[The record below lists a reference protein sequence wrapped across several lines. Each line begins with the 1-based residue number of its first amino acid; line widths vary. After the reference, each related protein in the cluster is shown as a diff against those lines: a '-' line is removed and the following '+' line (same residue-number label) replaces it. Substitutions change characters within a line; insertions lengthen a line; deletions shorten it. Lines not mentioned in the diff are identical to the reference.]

1 MCSLDN
7 DHESI
12 ERRQSA
18 VQLRITENVATIRGR
33 SSQFTES
40 RAQCGCAI
48 GLIMRA
54 SRSQSIGRSLACS
67 RIDAAQGG
75 LSAPTLLGAADA
87 FVRAR
92 DRVQAVAASDATV
105 LIEGET
111 GTGKEL
117 AARAVHALSGRAAHP
132 LVIINC
138 AAIPDSL
145 IEDELFGHARGAF
158 TDAGQERIGLLLA
171 ATRGT
176 LCLDEIG
183 SLSRRAQAT
192 LLRVLQDKSFR
203 PLGATMEQR
212 TEARFIALTNTP
224 LWDLVNADLFRAD
237 LYYRL
242 CVLPVRLPPLRERR
256 EDILPLAHHFL
267 EKHARRERAVTT
279 LSAPVQRVLLNYGWP
294 GNIRQLEHA
303 ILRAA
308 QLAAGT
314 SVELEDLDLP
324 GVDLDGSREASAES
338 DVSFTVLKR
347 RTIEAFERQ
356 YLTRLMEQCR
366 GNVTHV
372 ARKAQRERR
381 DVGKLLKKYQIHPK
395 TFTG

>member
-1 MCSLDN
+1 
-7 DHESI
+7 
-12 ERRQSA
+12 
-18 VQLRITENVATIRGR
+18 
-33 SSQFTES
+33 
-40 RAQCGCAI
+40 
-48 GLIMRA
+48 MRA
-54 SRSQSIGRSLACS
+54 SQRSSIGRRLACS

-75 LSAPTLLGAADA
+75 LSIPPLLGAAEA
-87 FVRAR
+87 FARAR
-92 DRVQAVAASDATV
+92 DRLQAVAASDATV

-117 AARAVHALSGRAAHP
+117 AAKAVHAMSRRAAHP

-158 TDAGQERIGLLLA
+158 TDAGQERVGLLQA
-171 ATRGT
+171 ASRGT

-203 PLGATMEQR
+203 PLGSTIEQR

-224 LWDLVNADLFRAD
+224 LWDLVGTDLFRAD

-256 EDILPLAHHFL
+256 DDILPLAYHFL
-267 EKHARRERAVTT
+267 EKHARRERTVTT
-279 LSAPVQRVLLNYGWP
+279 LSSAVQTVLLNYNWP

-314 SVELEDLDLP
+314 SVDLVDLDLP
-324 GVDLDGSREASAES
+324 GIKAETIGDTAAEAD

-381 DVGKLLKKYQIHPK
+381 DVGKLLKKYQILPK
-395 TFTG
+395 TYTG

>member
-1 MCSLDN
+1 
-7 DHESI
+7 
-12 ERRQSA
+12 
-18 VQLRITENVATIRGR
+18 
-33 SSQFTES
+33 
-40 RAQCGCAI
+40 
-48 GLIMRA
+48 
-54 SRSQSIGRSLACS
+54 LACS
-67 RIDAAQGG
+67 RIDSAQGE
-75 LSAPTLLGAADA
+75 LSIPTLLGAADV

-92 DRVQAVAASDATV
+92 ERLHAVAASDATV

-117 AARAVHALSGRAAHP
+117 AARAVHSLSRRAAQP

-158 TDAGQERIGLLLA
+158 TDAGQERVGLLQA

-203 PLGATMEQR
+203 PLGSTIEHR
-212 TEARFIALTNTP
+212 TDARFVALTNSP
-224 LWDLVNADLFRAD
+224 LWELVNADLFRAD

-256 EDILPLAHHFL
+256 EDILPLAYHFL
-267 EKHARRERAVTT
+267 EKHARRERIVTA
-279 LSAPVQRVLLNYGWP
+279 LSPAVQRVLLNYGWP

-308 QLAAGT
+308 QLAAGPL
-314 SVELEDLDLP
+314 VELDDLDLP
-324 GVDLDGSREASAES
+324 GVSIEDGREAAADG

>member
-1 MCSLDN
+1 
-7 DHESI
+7 
-12 ERRQSA
+12 
-18 VQLRITENVATIRGR
+18 
-33 SSQFTES
+33 
-40 RAQCGCAI
+40 
-48 GLIMRA
+48 MRA
-54 SRSQSIGRSLACS
+54 SQRSSIGRSLPCS

-75 LSAPTLLGAADA
+75 LSIPTLLGAAEA
-87 FVRAR
+87 FARAR
-92 DRVQAVAASDATV
+92 DRLQAVAASDATV

-117 AARAVHALSGRAAHP
+117 AAKAVHAMSRRAAHP

-158 TDAGQERIGLLLA
+158 TDAGQERVGLLQA
-171 ATRGT
+171 ASRGT

-203 PLGATMEQR
+203 PLGSTIEQR
-212 TEARFIALTNTP
+212 TEARFVALTNTP
-224 LWDLVNADLFRAD
+224 LWDLVGADLFRAD

-256 EDILPLAHHFL
+256 DDILPLACHFL
-267 EKHARRERAVTT
+267 EKHARRERTVTT
-279 LSAPVQRVLLNYGWP
+279 LSSAVQAVLLNYNWP

-314 SVELEDLDLP
+314 SVELDDLDLP
-324 GVDLDGSREASAES
+324 GIKAEAIGDAAAEAD

-395 TFTG
+395 TYTG

>member
-1 MCSLDN
+1 M
-7 DHESI
+7 
-12 ERRQSA
+12 A
-18 VQLRITENVATIRGR
+18 G
-33 SSQFTES
+33 
-40 RAQCGCAI
+40 
-48 GLIMRA
+48 
-54 SRSQSIGRSLACS
+54 S

-75 LSAPTLLGAADA
+75 LSTPTLLGAADP

-92 DRVQAVAASDATV
+92 ERLRAVAGSDATV

-117 AARAVHALSGRAAHP
+117 AAKAVHAMSLRALQP

-158 TDAGQERIGLLLA
+158 TDAGQERVGLLQA
-171 ATRGT
+171 ASRGT

-203 PLGATMEQR
+203 PLGSTTEQR
-212 TEARFIALTNTP
+212 TDARFIALTNTP
-224 LWDLVNADLFRAD
+224 LWDLVGADLFRAD

-256 EDILPLAHHFL
+256 DDILPLAQHFL
-267 EKHARRERAVTT
+267 EKHARREQQVTT
-279 LSAPVQRVLLNYGWP
+279 LSPTVQRLLMNYAWP

-314 SVELEDLDLP
+314 AVELEDLDLP
-324 GVDLDGSREASAES
+324 GVTADLARDASPEND

-381 DVGKLLKKYQIHPK
+381 DVGKLLKKYHIYPK
-395 TFTG
+395 SYTG

>member
-1 MCSLDN
+1 
-7 DHESI
+7 
-12 ERRQSA
+12 
-18 VQLRITENVATIRGR
+18 
-33 SSQFTES
+33 
-40 RAQCGCAI
+40 
-48 GLIMRA
+48 MRA
-54 SRSQSIGRSLACS
+54 SHSQSIGRSLACS

-75 LSAPTLLGAADA
+75 LSTPTLLGAADA

-92 DRVQAVAASDATV
+92 DRLQAVAGSDATV
-105 LIEGET
+105 LIDGET

-117 AARAVHALSGRAAHP
+117 AAKAVHAMSRRAAHP

-158 TDAGQERIGLLLA
+158 TDAGQERVGLLQA

-203 PLGATMEQR
+203 PLGSTIELR
-212 TEARFIALTNTP
+212 TDARFIALTNTP
-224 LWDLVNADLFRAD
+224 LWDLVGADLFRAD

-256 EDILPLAHHFL
+256 DDILPLARHFL
-267 EKHARRERAVTT
+267 EKHARRERTVTT
-279 LSAPVQRVLLNYGWP
+279 LSPSVQAVLMNYAWP

-314 SVELEDLDLP
+314 SVELDDLDLP
-324 GVDLDGSREASAES
+324 GVPAGTRDASEES
-338 DVSFTVLKR
+338 DDVSFTVLKR

-381 DVGKLLKKYQIHPK
+381 DVGKMLKKYQIHPK

>member
-1 MCSLDN
+1 VD
-7 DHESI
+7 
-12 ERRQSA
+12 
-18 VQLRITENVATIRGR
+18 VG
-33 SSQFTES
+33 
-40 RAQCGCAI
+40 
-48 GLIMRA
+48 
-54 SRSQSIGRSLACS
+54 CS
-67 RIDAAQGG
+67 RLDAAQGE
-75 LSAPTLLGAADA
+75 SNRADARTLLGAATA

-92 DRVQAVAASDATV
+92 QRLEAVAAHDATV

-117 AARAVHALSGRAAHP
+117 AAASVHAMSRRAGHP
-132 LVIINC
+132 LVVINC

-158 TDAGQERIGLLLA
+158 TDARHERVGLLQA
-171 ATRGT
+171 ASSGT

-183 SLSRRAQAT
+183 SLSRRGQAT

-203 PLGATMEQR
+203 PLGSTIEQR
-212 TEARFIALTNTP
+212 TDARFIALTNTP
-224 LWDLVNADLFRAD
+224 LWDLVGADVFRAD
-237 LYYRL
+237 LYFRL

-256 EDILPLAHHFL
+256 EDILPLAQHFL
-267 EKHARRERAVTT
+267 EKHARPEQPVTT
-279 LSAPVQRVLLNYGWP
+279 LSPAVQTLLMKYDWP
-294 GNIRQLEHA
+294 GNIRQLEYA

-314 SVELEDLDLP
+314 RVEMDDLDLP
-324 GVDLDGSREASAES
+324 GVNAGDAERDATPETD

-356 YLTRLMEQCR
+356 YLTRLMQQCR

-381 DVGKLLKKYQIHPK
+381 DVGKMLKKYQIHPK
-395 TFTG
+395 SFTG

>member
-1 MCSLDN
+1 
-7 DHESI
+7 
-12 ERRQSA
+12 
-18 VQLRITENVATIRGR
+18 V
-33 SSQFTES
+33 
-40 RAQCGCAI
+40 
-48 GLIMRA
+48 
-54 SRSQSIGRSLACS
+54 ACS
-67 RIDAAQGG
+67 RLDTAQGE
-75 LSAPTLLGAADA
+75 SNRADARTLLGAAAA

-92 DRVQAVAASDATV
+92 DRLKAVAAHEATV

-117 AARAVHALSGRAAHP
+117 AARAVHAMSRRAGHP

-145 IEDELFGHARGAF
+145 IEAELFGHARGAF
-158 TDAGQERIGLLLA
+158 TDARLERVGLLQA
-171 ATRGT
+171 ASRGT

-183 SLSRRAQAT
+183 SLSRRGQAT

-203 PLGATMEQR
+203 PLGSTAEQQ
-212 TEARFIALTNTP
+212 TDARFIALTNIP
-224 LWDLVNADLFRAD
+224 LWSLVSADVFRAD
-237 LYYRL
+237 LYFRL

-256 EDILPLAHHFL
+256 EDILPLALHFL
-267 EKHARRERAVTT
+267 AKHARPERTVTT
-279 LSAPVQRVLLNYGWP
+279 LSPAVQTLLMNYDWP
-294 GNIRQLEHA
+294 GNIRQLEYA

-314 SVELEDLDLP
+314 RVEMDDLDLP
-324 GVDLDGSREASAES
+324 GVNGGDAQPDATPETDE
-338 DVSFTVLKR
+338 VSFTVLKR

-356 YLTRLMEQCR
+356 YLTRLMEQCH
-366 GNVTHV
+366 GNVTHA

-381 DVGKLLKKYQIHPK
+381 DVGKMLKKYQIHPK

>member
-1 MCSLDN
+1 
-7 DHESI
+7 
-12 ERRQSA
+12 
-18 VQLRITENVATIRGR
+18 V
-33 SSQFTES
+33 
-40 RAQCGCAI
+40 
-48 GLIMRA
+48 
-54 SRSQSIGRSLACS
+54 
-67 RIDAAQGG
+67 DAAQGE
-75 LSAPTLLGAADA
+75 SKRADARTLLGVASA

-92 DRVQAVAASDATV
+92 NRLQAVAEHDATV

-117 AARAVHALSGRAAHP
+117 AAKAVHTISRRAGHP
-132 LVIINC
+132 LVVINC

-158 TDAGQERIGLLLA
+158 TDARQDRVGLLQA
-171 ATRGT
+171 ASHGT
-176 LCLDEIG
+176 LCLDEVG
-183 SLSRRAQAT
+183 SLSRRGQAT

-203 PLGATMEQR
+203 PLGSTVEQR
-212 TEARFIALTNTP
+212 TDARFIALTNTP
-224 LWDLVNADLFRAD
+224 LWDLVGADLFRAD
-237 LYYRL
+237 LYFRL

-256 EDILPLAHHFL
+256 EDILPLARHFL
-267 EKHARRERAVTT
+267 EKHARPDRTVTALSPAV
-279 LSAPVQRVLLNYGWP
+279 QVLLEKYDWP
-294 GNIRQLEHA
+294 GNIRQLEYA

-308 QLAAGT
+308 QLAAAT
-314 SVELEDLDLP
+314 CVELDDVDLP
-324 GVDLDGSREASAES
+324 GVNMEIARRDAVPETDN
-338 DVSFTVLKR
+338 VSFTELKR

-381 DVGKLLKKYQIHPK
+381 DVGKMLKKYQIHPK

>member
-1 MCSLDN
+1 M
-7 DHESI
+7 
-12 ERRQSA
+12 
-18 VQLRITENVATIRGR
+18 
-33 SSQFTES
+33 
-40 RAQCGCAI
+40 
-48 GLIMRA
+48 
-54 SRSQSIGRSLACS
+54 ACS

-75 LSAPTLLGAADA
+75 LSIPTLLGAADP

-92 DRVQAVAASDATV
+92 DRLRAVAGSDATV

-117 AARAVHALSGRAAHP
+117 AAKGVHAMSRRAGQP

-158 TDAGQERIGLLLA
+158 TDAGQERVGLLQA
-171 ATRGT
+171 ASRGT

-203 PLGATMEQR
+203 PLGSTVEQR
-212 TEARFIALTNTP
+212 TDARFIALTNTP
-224 LWDLVNADLFRAD
+224 LWDLVGADLFRAD

-256 EDILPLAHHFL
+256 DDILPLAHHFL
-267 EKHARRERAVTT
+267 EKHARRERPVTT
-279 LSAPVQRVLLNYGWP
+279 LSTAVQRVLLNYAWP

-308 QLAAGT
+308 QLATGT
-314 SVELEDLDLP
+314 AVELDDLDLP
-324 GVDLDGSREASAES
+324 GVKPDAARDVAGES
-338 DVSFTVLKR
+338 DDVSFTVLKR

-381 DVGKLLKKYQIHPK
+381 DVGKLLKKYHIHPK
-395 TFTG
+395 TYTG

>member
-1 MCSLDN
+1 M
-7 DHESI
+7 
-12 ERRQSA
+12 
-18 VQLRITENVATIRGR
+18 
-33 SSQFTES
+33 
-40 RAQCGCAI
+40 
-48 GLIMRA
+48 
-54 SRSQSIGRSLACS
+54 
-67 RIDAAQGG
+67 
-75 LSAPTLLGAADA
+75 
-87 FVRAR
+87 
-92 DRVQAVAASDATV
+92 
-105 LIEGET
+105 
-111 GTGKEL
+111 
-117 AARAVHALSGRAAHP
+117 
-132 LVIINC
+132 
-138 AAIPDSL
+138 
-145 IEDELFGHARGAF
+145 
-158 TDAGQERIGLLLA
+158 
-171 ATRGT
+171 
-176 LCLDEIG
+176 
-183 SLSRRAQAT
+183 
-192 LLRVLQDKSFR
+192 LQDKSFR

-212 TEARFIALTNTP
+212 TEARFIALTNAP

-279 LSAPVQRVLLNYGWP
+279 LSAPVERVLLNYGWP

-324 GVDLDGSREASAES
+324 GVDLDETRDASAES